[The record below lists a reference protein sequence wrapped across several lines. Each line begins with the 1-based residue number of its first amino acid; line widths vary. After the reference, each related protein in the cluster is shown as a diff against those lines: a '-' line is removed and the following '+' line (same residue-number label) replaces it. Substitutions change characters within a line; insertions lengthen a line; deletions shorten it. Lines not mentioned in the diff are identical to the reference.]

1 VRREVVPDRKLA
13 SLCRLS
19 ATRRCASATGIAGRL
34 SASIYSRSLA
44 VSADCSAAGP
54 LTSDVGDHHAAI
66 HLFRCRS
73 IAGWPLRVRRAR
85 RPRTDAPSRQG
96 ARQRSDIGRGL
107 RGSGHLFGGT
117 CRRRAPASGDIA
129 VHPWLDVGWAP
140 HSKGEVRRP
149 PLNLSGPCLSW
160 VNASSRARPI
170 RPHCTPSSAEASLAR
185 SRASTLTRDPRGA
198 HK

>member
-1 VRREVVPDRKLA
+1 VRSSPTGSWPRCAA
-13 SLCRLS
+13 SLPLVGARARPPS
-19 ATRRCASATGIAGRL
+19 PDASPP
-34 SASIYSRSLA
+34 ASTPA
-44 VSADCSAAGP
+44 APAASADCSAAGP

-66 HLFRCRS
+66 HLFRGRS

-185 SRASTLTRDPRGA
+185 SRASTLTRDRRGA